1 MVYLGFEPRAAGWK
15 AQTKPRSYGGR
26 HINVYLRLDLVIIKL
41 IYHDDLYP
49 GLRYHEVK
57 LELPRIF

>member
-1 MVYLGFEPRAAGWK
+1 MVWLLFEPCASGLK
-15 AQTKPRSYGGR
+15 AQTKLRSYGGS